1 MNLIFK
7 QLIII
12 SFTFIIILWFQDIDD
27 KRHNKVRETFYEKY
41 KFPLLVSA
49 IIGLIIN
56 IPEIIGITSYTEQCE
71 ENIGSISIFTAV
83 EPQKQIQ
90 PVNILKTL
98 PNLYSHNIASD
109 QQIYTSLP
117 DF

>member
-1 MNLIFK
+1 MNLILK

-12 SFTFIIILWFQDIDD
+12 SFTFIIIWWFQDIDD
-27 KRHNKVRETFYEKY
+27 KRHNKVRETFYERY

-49 IIGLIIN
+49 IIGLVIN
-56 IPEIIGITSYTEQCE
+56 ISDMIGIISCTEQCE

-90 PVNILKTL
+90 PVSIFNKL

>member
-1 MNLIFK
+1 MNLLVK

-12 SFTFIIILWFQDIDD
+12 SLTFFIIWWFQDVDD
-27 KRHNKVRETFYEKY
+27 KKHNKVRETFYEKY

-49 IIGLIIN
+49 IIGLVIN
-56 IPEIIGITSYTEQCE
+56 ISEIFNIQCE

-83 EPQKQIQ
+83 EPVKESMQLE
-90 PVNILKTL
+90 PVNILN
-98 PNLYSHNIASD
+98 NLYTRNIASD